1 MTKNPLIGQLQVEV
15 DTSFLYGIL
24 SSSAEN
30 KELASVYRQ
39 MSEIENGHAEKI
51 MTRLRDSGL
60 DPVRPG
66 PSLRARTQV
75 KLGKLFGYS
84 FILNNL
90 LALEKNLAESAIQV
104 KKNQGLDITGSE
116 MNHFRIL
123 DNLYES
129 SSGLKGGVLARIEG
143 RHRTVAGNSL
153 RAAVL
158 GANDGLVSNLSL
170 IMGVAGA
177 TNGSKEVIIAGFAGM
192 LAGSISM
199 ALGEWLSVQSSREL
213 YQRQINT
220 EAAELENSPEE
231 EMKELSLI
239 YQSKGIKKEAAEK
252 MAVNVMKNKDTALD
266 TLAREELGIDMED
279 AGGSAW
285 EAAISS
291 FLLFAVGAVIPLIP
305 FLFRTGLNAVLAS
318 LICSIVGLFVIGA
331 AITLFTGKPLLFS
344 GLRQV
349 MFGMLAAAVTFGIG
363 KIIGHSISG

>member
-1 MTKNPLIGQLQVEV
+1 MKNKLLDQLQVEV
-15 DTSFLYGIL
+15 DASYLYGVL
-24 SSSAEN
+24 SANSKEE
-30 KELASVYRQ
+30 ELASVYRQ
-39 MSEIENGHAEKI
+39 MSDIEKGHAAKV
-51 MTRLRDSGL
+51 MDRLRDSGF
-60 DPVRPG
+60 DPVMPR

-75 KLGKLFGYS
+75 RLGKIFGYT

-90 LALEKNLAESAIQV
+90 VALERNMAEGAV
-104 KKNQGLDITGSE
+104 RKKREQGQALNGSE

-129 SSGLKGGVLARIEG
+129 SSGLRGGVLARLEG
-143 RHRTVAGNSL
+143 RHRSVAGNAL

-177 TNGSKEVIIAGFAGM
+177 TNGSRDVIIAGFAGM

-213 YQRQINT
+213 YQRQIAT
-220 EAAELENSPEE
+220 EAEELENSPEE
-231 EMKELSLI
+231 EMLELSLI
-239 YQSKGIKKEAAEK
+239 YQSKGIHKEAAEG
-252 MAVNVMKNKDTALD
+252 MARNVLKNKETALD
-266 TLAREELGIDMED
+266 TLVREELGIDTED
-279 AGGSAW
+279 LGGSAW

-305 FLFRTGLNAVLAS
+305 FLFRTGLHAVAISLVAS
-318 LICSIVGLFVIGA
+318 VAGLFIIGA
-331 AITLFTGKPLLFS
+331 AITLFTGKPMLFS

-349 MFGMLAAAVTFGIG
+349 MFGTLAAAVTFGIG
-363 KIIGHSISG
+363 KLIGVSISG